1 MIDWVTGPETSIDVR
16 DCQMSM
22 RNPSKH
28 YYWRTFERY
37 FPVLLFVLVLFVR
50 LGIIFAL
57 KSYTSPYHYSEHVE
71 IADNILKGR
80 GYSFRWYGLGPP
92 IQGSFMP
99 PPYVAIV
106 LAARLLFPS
115 APWLAVQVFQAFL
128 SFVSAVLVYL
138 IGKEIFTQLTGMI
151 ASLLMA
157 VYPPSLAYVLDI
169 QSLVWETFWVLL
181 IVLAYVYWARHK
193 TWKRA
198 LFVGFVLG
206 VLVLSRPPLIL
217 LAPLLLVLMVLS
229 YERRAVPHFAAVCG
243 VCILVL
249 GPWLWRNYLVHDRFV
264 FVSTNGAIAMF
275 EGNNQYAT
283 GVSYRDMS
291 DLWLQHPQ
299 LAQELAGLDDAS
311 RASRLYQES
320 ITYARAHPKETM
332 VLALKKFVYFWW
344 FKPRFTEGGAASGY
358 PRYFGIFYMVAYAVL
373 LGFAALGISTSR
385 KQLASLYIIYGLFA
399 IQTAI
404 SMITIAGTRY
414 RAVLEPLLAILAA
427 CAIGWLIS
435 EIIQARG
442 SIPPGLCWV
451 KPFLGTRSSD
461 KGIGDNQW
469 N

>member
-1 MIDWVTGPETSIDVR
+1 
-16 DCQMSM
+16 MSM
-22 RNPSKH
+22 RDPSG
-28 YYWRTFERY
+28 YYHWRTFERY
-37 FPVLLFVLVLFVR
+37 FPILLFALALFLR
-50 LGIIFAL
+50 LGIIIAL
-57 KSYTSPYHYSEHVE
+57 KAYASPYHYSEHVE
-71 IADNILKGR
+71 IVNNILKGR

-99 PPYVAIV
+99 PPYVALV
-106 LAARLLFPS
+106 LAAKLLFPS

-128 SFVSAVLVYL
+128 SSLTTVLVNL

-151 ASLLMA
+151 ASALMA

-169 QSLVWETFWVLL
+169 QSLVWETLWVIL
-181 IVLAYVYWARHK
+181 IVLAYVYWAKHK

-217 LAPLLLVLMVLS
+217 LAPVLLVLMVLS
-229 YERRAVPHFAAVCG
+229 YGRRAITHFAAACG

-249 GPWLWRNYLVHDRFV
+249 GPWLWRNYLVHNRFV

-275 EGNNQYAT
+275 EGNNRYAT
-283 GVSYRDMS
+283 GVSYWELR

-299 LAQELAGLDDAS
+299 LAQELRGLDDAG
-311 RASRLYQES
+311 RASRLYQDS
-320 ITYARAHPKETM
+320 IAYARTHPKETL

-344 FKPRFTEGGAASGY
+344 FKPRFAEGGAASGY
-358 PRYFGIFYMVAYAVL
+358 PGYFGIFYMVAYAVL

-385 KQLASLYIIYGLFA
+385 KQLASLYLFYGLFA

-414 RAVLEPLLAILAA
+414 RAILEPLLIVLAA
-427 CAIGWLIS
+427 YGIIWLLYKLAV
-435 EIIQARG
+435 IQE
-442 SIPPGLCWV
+442 PGL
-451 KPFLGTRSSD
+451 LNSNR
-461 KGIGDNQW
+461 IGSRA
-469 N
+469 